1 MSEASTLNKL
11 ILLYLL
17 DRASCPLSNAQ
28 IADFAA
34 TSEYLRYFQVQ
45 EILSELETSGLVTVK
60 EDVHETLYSITEEGT
75 QTINFF
81 TSRLS
86 EGIREDIRIYLRDNA
101 KALRETT
108 NLKARY
114 FKTTSGEY
122 EVHLEIFENNTQLFG
137 LTVSVP
143 SIEEAERYTLNWKD
157 KAQEVYQ
164 KVMLE
169 LMS

>member
-60 EDVHETLYSITEEGT
+60 EDVH
-75 QTINFF
+75 
-81 TSRLS
+81 
-86 EGIREDIRIYLRDNA
+86 
-101 KALRETT
+101 
-108 NLKARY
+108 
-114 FKTTSGEY
+114 
-122 EVHLEIFENNTQLFG
+122 
-137 LTVSVP
+137 
-143 SIEEAERYTLNWKD
+143 
-157 KAQEVYQ
+157 
-164 KVMLE
+164 
-169 LMS
+169 